1 MYFLKQCE
9 NNDHEVLIK
18 EREAK
23 RHVTRSS
30 RMNNRPRSDGAAPAW
45 NGMTLTSASSV
56 RPSVRLLLGFRS
68 TRQARLDGEKKLDGR
83 SSSLFSRPPGAT
95 RAVWALSNESCQPP
109 AAFSWRG
116 DPFRRHAPC
125 RAGRSAPR
133 HRWLCLLRSD
143 SGLGCHHR
151 RRESSP
157 PARRSRSFVTT
168 RAHAVLGMLV
178 IVLRFFLVPP
188 ARGGTTD
195 ATVMPV
201 NRTPQACVTWP
212 KRCAPRTEPH
222 LCQKR
227 NVLTSQEDT

>member
-56 RPSVRLLLGFRS
+56 RPSVSFWAFGPLGRP
-68 TRQARLDGEKKLDGR
+68 GWMEKKLDGR

-116 DPFRRHAPC
+116 DPSRRHAPC

-143 SGLGCHHR
+143 SGLGCRHR
-151 RRESSP
+151 REFSP
-157 PARRSRSFVTT
+157 PRLPSSFVTT
-168 RAHAVLGMLV
+168 RA
-178 IVLRFFLVPP
+178 
-188 ARGGTTD
+188 RGPCD
-195 ATVMPV
+195 PFV
-201 NRTPQACVTWP
+201 
-212 KRCAPRTEPH
+212 KLSLSFPRTH
-222 LCQKR
+222 LPGARPTRRCCLR
-227 NVLTSQEDT
+227 TGRPSLPDLTSSCLFSCQ

>member
-56 RPSVRLLLGFRS
+56 RPSVSFWAFGPLGRPGWMEKKIGWPLLLPLFPASRGDACGLGALERIVSAPGCFLV
-68 TRQARLDGEKKLDGR
+68 ARGPVP
-83 SSSLFSRPPGAT
+83 SA
-95 RAVWALSNESCQPP
+95 RAVPRRPERTAPPVALFTS
-109 AAFSWRG
+109 
-116 DPFRRHAPC
+116 FRFGSRLP
-125 RAGRSAPR
+125 
-133 HRWLCLLRSD
+133 
-143 SGLGCHHR
+143 
-151 RRESSP
+151 SP
-157 PARRSRSFVTT
+157 PPRILASSASISVIRHDSRTRGSGDACHRLTFFPRTT
-168 RAHAVLGMLV
+168 CS
-178 IVLRFFLVPP
+178 
-188 ARGGTTD
+188 GGTTD